1 MKNHAKV
8 VIIGGGVMGVGLQYH
23 LALEGWTDTLLIEKG
38 ELTSGSTWHAAGQV
52 PHFNGSLNTTKIHVY
67 GTKLYPKLPE
77 LTGQAVSWHGCG
89 GIRLATNQNEVD
101 WFKYVYGLSR
111 LAGYECEIISP
122 KEILK
127 YHPFIN
133 TEGVICGFYTPH
145 DGHVAPAD
153 VTNAMAAG
161 VRKMGGEIMCR
172 NRVVDVKLQKNGEW
186 KVFTEKGDV
195 TCEHVVNSA
204 GSYCDVVG
212 SWTGHKVPIVNMLHQ
227 YFITE
232 PLKELIDFAPELP
245 VIRDPMSH
253 AYLREENNSI
263 LVGPY
268 ETSTAHICW
277 NGEPPAWDFESEL
290 LPNELDRLLPWL
302 EKAGIR
308 IPLFGESGL
317 KNIVSGAITHTT
329 DGNYLSGP
337 AHGAPNYWMHCG
349 ASIGIAQGG
358 GSGKYLAQWMVHGQ
372 AEINMREYD
381 PRRFGDW
388 ATPDYVKTVAVVD
401 YQHMYTCLPP
411 NHQHDAGRNIR
422 KTGLHDILAAEGA
435 QFGQI
440 FGWERARWYDKN
452 ATGAK
457 NTNSSEVY
465 SYKRTNAFPAI
476 REEAKAVRERV
487 GLMDLSTFSKFEITG
502 RDAHKFLER
511 VCANKIASK
520 DGGIV
525 LTHLLNKNGFI
536 ESELTVTRLGTD
548 SYYALSA
555 AVAQHYDY
563 DQLTWRKLP
572 SEDVT
577 IKDHTDKYGTLV
589 LAGPRA
595 RDTLQPICDT
605 DLSNA
610 SFRWLTGKMAK
621 VAGCGVVLLRVNYV
635 GELGWEIHC
644 DMGDMPKIYAALREA
659 GKPHGLALFGTYAMN
674 SLRIEKAYRGWGS
687 ELTNEVDMI
696 EASMTRFLR
705 LDKGVDFIGRAATL
719 EREQTGPRMKLVYLE
734 LEDGDCDILGNEPLY
749 SGDKLVGITTSGGF
763 GFAVNKSLG
772 FAYVE
777 PDIDVMHH
785 TVHVQMFNERRA
797 ARIIP
802 DHGIYDPENLKP
814 RA

>member
-1 MKNHAKV
+1 MWS
-8 VIIGGGVMGVGLQYH
+8 IQ
-23 LALEGWTDTLLIEKG
+23 
-38 ELTSGSTWHAAGQV
+38 
-52 PHFNGSLNTTKIHVY
+52 P
-67 GTKLYPKLPE
+67 
-77 LTGQAVSWHGCG
+77 
-89 GIRLATNQNEVD
+89 
-101 WFKYVYGLSR
+101 
-111 LAGYECEIISP
+111 
-122 KEILK
+122 
-127 YHPFIN
+127 
-133 TEGVICGFYTPH
+133 
-145 DGHVAPAD
+145 
-153 VTNAMAAG
+153 
-161 VRKMGGEIMCR
+161 
-172 NRVVDVKLQKNGEW
+172 
-186 KVFTEKGDV
+186 
-195 TCEHVVNSA
+195 
-204 GSYCDVVG
+204 
-212 SWTGHKVPIVNMLHQ
+212 VPIAMWSEVGPVTKSPSSICCTNISL
-227 YFITE
+227 
-232 PLKELIDFAPELP
+232 PNRLKELIDLAPELP

-411 NHQHDAGRNIR
+411 NHQHNAGRNIR

-465 SYKRTNAFPAI
+465 NYKRTNAFPAI
-476 REEAKAVRERV
+476 REEALAVRERV

-572 SEDVT
+572 SEEVT
-577 IKDHTDKYGTLV
+577 IKDCTDKYGTLV

-595 RDTLQPICDT
+595 RDTLAT
-605 DLSNA
+605 DLRYGFVQCVLPLVDRQN
-610 SFRWLTGKMAK
+610 GKSGGM
-621 VAGCGVVLLRVNYV
+621 R
-635 GELGWEIHC
+635 
-644 DMGDMPKIYAALREA
+644 R
-659 GKPHGLALFGTYAMN
+659 GLAARQLCRRIGLGN
-674 SLRIEKAYRGWGS
+674 SLRH
-687 ELTNEVDMI
+687 
-696 EASMTRFLR
+696 
-705 LDKGVDFIGRAATL
+705 GRYAENL
-719 EREQTGPRMKLVYLE
+719 CGL
-734 LEDGDCDILGNEPLY
+734 
-749 SGDKLVGITTSGGF
+749 
-763 GFAVNKSLG
+763 
-772 FAYVE
+772 
-777 PDIDVMHH
+777 
-785 TVHVQMFNERRA
+785 
-797 ARIIP
+797 ARIGQTAWIGFVWHLC
-802 DHGIYDPENLKP
+802 DEFIAH
-814 RA
+814 